1 MLWSHLDYYSPE
13 FLLELSLS
21 GKIAGYLDEK
31 AGSVSLP
38 EKSVMYSKEG
48 YLLLEET
55 VKKLTADLLPSGYRY
70 VYQTLKEEFPREF
83 KQILKS
89 GLIVYH
95 VVNMLNDCR
104 EILGTQGTWEEDDR
118 GILHLVIES
127 IQQYLGAKHGWQHL

>member
-1 MLWSHLDYYSPE
+1 MLWSHLEYYSPE
-13 FLLELSLS
+13 LLVELSLS

-31 AGSVSLP
+31 AKSVSLP
-38 EKSVMYSKEG
+38 DTKKLDSKEA

-55 VKKLTADLLPSGYRY
+55 LREITADLAASGYRY

-83 KQILKS
+83 KQIFKS
-89 GLIVYH
+89 GLISYH
-95 VVNMLNDCR
+95 VMRMLNGCK

-118 GILHLVIES
+118 AMLHLVIES